1 MISLFRQREK
11 KSCVFIFINLCL
23 IIIFFFLIWLR
34 HMLFYVPLWLLV
46 LTIFSSWV
54 HCQCDRFSLCL
65 HAFLFMKIINL
76 PYGLFCT
83 HSVRWLSK
91 PFFFSFYC
99 CCEKKMGKIDA
110 IASEQ
115 HLIGSIIFAR
125 VICLCVCVFLT
136 LIWRK
141 KHNKSFSIEWISWN
155 LTEFKKWNRR
165 MSLLRS
171 IYCVIGTGRYFRFFL
186 LHNIYYYN

>member
-1 MISLFRQREK
+1 
-11 KSCVFIFINLCL
+11 
-23 IIIFFFLIWLR
+23 
-34 HMLFYVPLWLLV
+34 MLFYVPLWLLV

-99 CCEKKMGKIDA
+99 CCEKNDGKIDA

-125 VICLCVCVFLT
+125 VICLCVCFSL

-141 KHNKSFSIEWISWN
+141 KTQYEWISWN
-155 LTEFKKWNRR
+155 LTEFKTWNRI
-165 MSLLRS
+165 MSLVALNILCDRN
-171 IYCVIGTGRYFRFFL
+171 GTVLPFFL

>member
-1 MISLFRQREK
+1 MFLFG
-11 KSCVFIFINLCL
+11 CL
-23 IIIFFFLIWLR
+23 FWL
-34 HMLFYVPLWLLV
+34 F
-46 LTIFSSWV
+46 FSSWV

-99 CCEKKMGKIDA
+99 CCEKNDGEIDA

-125 VICLCVCVFLT
+125 VICLGVCVFHF
-136 LIWRK
+136 WFEEK

-155 LTEFKKWNRR
+155 LTEFKTWNRI
-165 MSLLRS
+165 MSLVALNILCDRN
-171 IYCVIGTGRYFRFFL
+171 GTVLPFFFASQYL
-186 LHNIYYYN
+186 LLQLNEGKLQNPDQ